1 MKYLFDT
8 NVIIDALTSRNNISV
23 YSQQLLKEVASNK
36 IKAYLSCKQM
46 TDISYILRKYYSQ
59 DDIKEILG
67 YLLEMFELLPI
78 LPSDIKI
85 AQSLKI
91 SDFEDAVIYETAKTN
106 MISCII
112 TNNVKDFNNAKIGIM
127 TPKELITVL
136 NNK

>member
-23 YSQQLLKEVASNK
+23 YSQRLLKEVASSK

-127 TPKELITVL
+127 TPKELITAL